1 MGKNGNVYR
10 IDNVEGL
17 GLVVDRDRVRLRG
30 NSFVIVDRVNIS
42 LLQKVCPIREVGYI
56 LILTRYVVGE
66 FNELSCDI
74 REVLGMSKSSYYRF
88 MNLMREI
95 NIIEKYKGINGFIY
109 VMNPYFCRANAV
121 IMRSVLQLFND
132 KIKK

>member
-74 REVLGMSKSSYYRF
+74 QEVL
-88 MNLMREI
+88 
-95 NIIEKYKGINGFIY
+95 
-109 VMNPYFCRANAV
+109 
-121 IMRSVLQLFND
+121 
-132 KIKK
+132 